1 MTHVSE
7 ILPWHYQFAFMIF
20 EPSVIFATIPLIPAS
35 PIDHFHSL
43 APADSAGPFWSPSLL
58 HGSCDAAS
66 AWNTPQLRG
75 LWYAFMSALA
85 FSGVIEPLL
94 LYVARYKL
102 RDIHDAEQ
110 VIKAVLFAFMAFDVF
125 HAGATLAVTGVAA
138 ALPGPR
144 MNVYVMINVWIPT
157 AWLLLRTL
165 WMVGIARKSSINK
178 TVPRKTKD

>member
-1 MTHVSE
+1 
-7 ILPWHYQFAFMIF
+7 
-20 EPSVIFATIPLIPAS
+20 
-35 PIDHFHSL
+35 
-43 APADSAGPFWSPSLL
+43 
-58 HGSCDAAS
+58 
-66 AWNTPQLRG
+66 
-75 LWYAFMSALA
+75 MSALA

-102 RDIHDAEQ
+102 HDVRDAEQ

-144 MNVYVMINVWIPT
+144 MNVYVMVNVWIPT

-165 WMVGIARKSSINK
+165 WMVGIARKSSFNK
-178 TVPRKTKD
+178 TVPRKMKD